1 MEKWFEASTTSI
13 FAIAITCFVI
23 YFLVFLFTRIVGKR
37 SFAKMSSL
45 DFAVTIAIGSV
56 IASTIIL
63 KNVSLVQGGFALLL
77 LYFIQW
83 IASKLRRIEALKKML
98 DNTSLLL
105 MDKSEILHHNLKKA
119 NVTEDDLKAKLRE
132 ANVLNLAE
140 VRAVVFESTG
150 DISVLHTNDANKELE
165 DWLLTDVTR

>member
-1 MEKWFEASTTSI
+1 MEKWFEASSTSI

-45 DFAVTIAIGSV
+45 DFAITIAIGSV

-63 KNVSLVQGGFALLL
+63 KNVSLIQGSVALLL
-77 LYFIQW
+77 LYLIQL
-83 IASKLRRIEALKKML
+83 IAARLRRIKAFKQLL

-105 MDKSEILHHNLKKA
+105 MDKTEILHHNLKKA

-132 ANVLNLAE
+132 ANVLNLSE

-150 DISVLHTNDANKELE
+150 DISVLHTTDSTKELE
-165 DWLLTDVTR
+165 NWLLTDVDR